1 MAQSTYSFLDVTGA
15 IHCDKVGDYI
25 FTGKGVGSITI
36 PWHRNEPPMMW
47 QRMAP

>member
-25 FTGKGVGSITI
+25 FTGKGV
-36 PWHRNEPPMMW
+36 
-47 QRMAP
+47 